1 MEIIRKSENTW
12 IIEDDGVRC
21 FLLKGD
27 EKVALIDTGMHIEDF
42 KKIINEFSNLELIVL
57 NTHADRDH
65 IGGNSQFDTVYMGTH
80 EMSHFKQSKIPNKV
94 IGLYE
99 NDVIDLGN
107 RKLEVIDIPG
117 HTPGSIGFYD
127 IDNKVLI
134 SGDPIQRNGNVFMF
148 GPQRNLEAYL
158 SSLDRLN
165 KRKDDFEQIWPS
177 HSDLPLGNDSIEK
190 CRDDV
195 KDLIDGKLD
204 YDLVEKFGTTIR
216 AYKGKENIYLAD
228 NDD

>member
-1 MEIIRKSENTW
+1 MEIIKKSENTW

-21 FLLKGD
+21 FLLKGN

-42 KKIINEFSNLELIVL
+42 KKIINEFSNLEPIVL

-80 EMSHFKQSKIPNKV
+80 EMAHFKQSKIPNK
-94 IGLYE
+94 IICLYE

-107 RKLEVIDIPG
+107 RKLEVINIPG

-127 IDNKVLI
+127 IDNKTLI

-148 GPQRNLEAYL
+148 GPQRNLEAYV

-204 YDLVEKFGTTIR
+204 YDLVDKFGTTIR
-216 AYKGKENIYLAD
+216 AYKGKENIYLVD